1 MLAAWTISVNRR
13 QEKVISTKP
22 AMWGRK
28 AAPALPKI
36 FACIVNAG
44 NFKPTSDVLN
54 SGSEPQ
60 PKFDIL
66 HLKTRPEK
74 RVSRQ
79 TAYDGCFEGRR
90 CAGGILDVLLK

>member
-44 NFKPTSDVLN
+44 NFKPPSDVLN
-54 SGSEPQ
+54 SG
-60 PKFDIL
+60 F
-66 HLKTRPEK
+66 
-74 RVSRQ
+74 
-79 TAYDGCFEGRR
+79 
-90 CAGGILDVLLK
+90 

>member
-44 NFKPTSDVLN
+44 NFKPSSDVLN
-54 SGSEPQ
+54 SGFRAAT
-60 PKFDIL
+60 K
-66 HLKTRPEK
+66 
-74 RVSRQ
+74 V
-79 TAYDGCFEGRR
+79 
-90 CAGGILDVLLK
+90 